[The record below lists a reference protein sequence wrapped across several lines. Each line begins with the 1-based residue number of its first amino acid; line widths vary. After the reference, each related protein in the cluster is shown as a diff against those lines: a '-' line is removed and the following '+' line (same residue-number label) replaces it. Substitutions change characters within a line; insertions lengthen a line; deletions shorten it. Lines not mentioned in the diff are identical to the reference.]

1 MLFLEISFYNKAMLR
16 ELHIGQIF
24 PKPMCSF
31 WLPFPEQIA
40 WGFLTGHWHGSTG
53 LAINLDVT
61 VITKSL

>member
-1 MLFLEISFYNKAMLR
+1 MLFLKSFQNKTMLK

-24 PKPMCSF
+24 PITVYSF

-40 WGFLTGHWHGSTG
+40 WGFLTGHWHGSAG